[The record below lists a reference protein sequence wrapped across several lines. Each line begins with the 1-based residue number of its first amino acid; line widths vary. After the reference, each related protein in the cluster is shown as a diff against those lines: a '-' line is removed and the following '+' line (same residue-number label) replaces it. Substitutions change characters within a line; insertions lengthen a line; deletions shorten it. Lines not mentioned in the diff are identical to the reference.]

1 MSLVICAPASS
12 AIAQQFDEHG
22 GFLSTFY
29 ITVPNLGEVIA
40 PLYIGPLSERLGPVS
55 VCHFFNLLFLIFT
68 MIAGFSNGIA
78 MIIIFRLFAG
88 ASIASIC
95 LNPAIAGDLF
105 AVKKR
110 GVAMSLTSMI
120 PILGS
125 AVGPVAGGYISQ
137 YLNRRWTFWLMAI
150 ITACVSLLMVAVLK
164 ESYVPVIQRKALNKV
179 NPNRE
184 EISLRQK
191 YFTGWNL
198 ATIRGLVLLAI
209 RPFVILNSSRIA
221 LVMGLYLAILF
232 AYVSLLAATIAMVFQ
247 DVYDFSEGHSG
258 LIYIALSKSWSIFP
272 IILLWRF
279 LPPRCSRCPDRIF

>member
-1 MSLVICAPASS
+1 
-12 AIAQQFDEHG
+12 
-22 GFLSTFY
+22 
-29 ITVPNLGEVIA
+29 
-40 PLYIGPLSERLGPVS
+40 
-55 VCHFFNLLFLIFT
+55 
-68 MIAGFSNGIA
+68 MIAGFSNSIA
-78 MIIIFRLFAG
+78 MIIIFRFFAG

-95 LNPAIAGDLF
+95 LNPSITDDLF

-137 YLNRRWTFWLMAI
+137 YLNWRWTFWLMAI
-150 ITACVSLLMVAVLK
+150 ITAFVSLLMVAVLK
-164 ESYVPVIQRKALNKV
+164 ESYVPVIQRKALNKA

-184 EISLRQK
+184 EISSRQK

-198 ATIRGLVLLAI
+198 ATVRGLVLLAI

-232 AYVSLLAATIAMVFQ
+232 AYVSLLAATIATVF
-247 DVYDFSEGHSG
+247 
-258 LIYIALSKSWSIFP
+258 
-272 IILLWRF
+272 
-279 LPPRCSRCPDRIF
+279 